1 MRKRQAEKGAR
12 GQGDKETVKQGDK
25 EKGRQGKVRFFLSPC
40 PLVPLS
46 SCLPISLSLC
56 LSVFSLFIPLIAN
69 AQTGEITGR
78 VVTEDGV
85 GISNV
90 TVYLN
95 PLVADRRSTTIGS
108 QNRVATD
115 EDGNFKFTGLA
126 PRVYSVVAF
135 STKGYVQR
143 PVPIGERQDGGYH
156 RVGANVTV
164 TMIKGG
170 AITGRVTNA
179 MGEPVISVRV
189 NAAMARDAEGN
200 PVRFGVGRP
209 RFTDDRGVY
218 RIYGLA

>member
-25 EKGRQGKVRFFLSPC
+25 EKGRQGKVRFSLSPC

-46 SCLPISLSLC
+46 SCLPVSLSLC
-56 LSVFSLFIPLIAN
+56 LSVFSLFIPSIAG

-78 VVTEDGV
+78 VVTEDGA
-85 GISNV
+85 GMPNV
-90 TVYLN
+90 TVSLN
-95 PLVADRRSTTIGS
+95 PVATDRRPTTGGS
-108 QNRVATD
+108 QNRTSTD

-126 PRVYSVVAF
+126 PRVYSAVAF

-143 PVPIGERQDGGYH
+143 PVPISERQDGGYH
-156 RVGANVTV
+156 RAGDNVTI
-164 TMIKGG
+164 TMVKGG

-179 MGEPVISVRV
+179 MGEPLVRV
-189 NAAMARDAEGN
+189 QVNPMMTRDAEGN
-200 PVRFGVGRP
+200 PVGGGGGRS

-218 RIYGLA
+218 RVY